1 MGKNELEFYKN
12 LAIIVLKYVPSCASG
27 GGPTRSDL
35 FHADLEFVTADS
47 FSATSGNR
55 FRT

>member
-47 FSATSGNR
+47 FSATSG
-55 FRT
+55 